1 MPYVVTSPCIDVK
14 DTACLDE
21 CPVDAIYEGDRKLYI
36 NPNEC
41 TECGA
46 CASACPIGAIML
58 DLEVP
63 KAERPFVKSEKEF
76 FTKVLPGRDEPL
88 GDPGGAKTVGKI
100 KADTPFVAEYEASA

>member
-14 DTACLDE
+14 DGACLDE
-21 CPVDAIYEGDRKLYI
+21 CPVDAIYEGARKLYI

-63 KAERPFVKSEKEF
+63 KPERPFVKTDKEF
-76 FTKVLPGRDEPL
+76 FSKALPGRDEPL
-88 GDPGGAKTVGKI
+88 GDPGGAKAAGKI
-100 KADTPFVAEYEASA
+100 GVDTPFVAEFQAAE